1 MNHHNAKHAAV
12 PLTLPDPVQVNPAFF
27 PMMPDAEFDS
37 FLTIGL
43 DGPALT
49 PGALSTV
56 GLDLAG
62 WNERAGISS
71 DNGAVRG
78 QRLSTA

>member
-1 MNHHNAKHAAV
+1 MSLA
-12 PLTLPDPVQVNPAFF
+12 LSTQVNPAFF

-37 FLTIGL
+37 FLTIGI

-62 WNERAGISS
+62 WNEQAGINS

-78 QRLSTA
+78 QPLATTGAATTRCHSY